1 MVIIGYLRGRG
12 YRARFGIG
20 SLLGAVYDERT
31 DTFKSVRKI
40 GSGLTHENWVRMRE
54 VLDAGKA
61 AHKPARIDSRLV
73 PDVWVE
79 PKYVVTVLA
88 DELARSP
95 IHTAALDEQGRGLAL
110 RFPRVVG
117 FIRDDK
123 SPEDA
128 TTTKEIAEMFAQQRR
143 SSNMQQ

>member
-1 MVIIGYLRGRG
+1 LRGRG

-20 SLLGAVYDERT
+20 SLFGAVYDEKA
-31 DTFKSVRKI
+31 DTFKSVGKI
-40 GSGLTHENWVRMRE
+40 GSGLSDENWVRMRE
-54 VLDAGKA
+54 MLDTEKVD
-61 AHKPARIDSRLV
+61 HKPARVDSRLV

-79 PKYVVTVLA
+79 PKFVVTVLA
-88 DELARSP
+88 DEITRSP
-95 IHTAALDEQGRGLAL
+95 IHTAAGDEQGRGLAL

-128 TTTKEIAEMFAQQRR
+128 TMANKIAEIFAQQRR
-143 SSNMQQ
+143 SSNQRS

>member
-1 MVIIGYLRGRG
+1 M
-12 YRARFGIG
+12 
-20 SLLGAVYDERT
+20 
-31 DTFKSVRKI
+31 
-40 GSGLTHENWVRMRE
+40 
-54 VLDAGKA
+54 
-61 AHKPARIDSRLV
+61 

-88 DELARSP
+88 DEITRSP
-95 IHTAALDEQGRGLAL
+95 IHTAAIDEQGRGLAL

-143 SSNMQQ
+143 SNNQRG